1 MLVVCS
7 AFDAEAHCG
16 LEQQQQNKMWKN
28 FALVTNNSIL
38 QGCVADWSLHFR
50 TREIIL
56 KLLLLQQPSGI
67 NYKKHTDV

>member
-28 FALVTNNSIL
+28 FTLVKNNSIL
-38 QGCVADWSLHFR
+38 PGCVADVHFR